1 MRTALPLELQ
11 KFIDAKMRSGAY
23 RSVDEVVESAVA
35 RWKAEEEID
44 PAELKRLVAEG
55 QIEADRGELRD
66 SEEIF
71 ALIQSQS
78 NRRRGK

>member
-1 MRTALPLELQ
+1 MQLPLRSELQ
-11 KFIDAKMRSGAY
+11 KFIDAKVQSGAY
-23 RSVDEVVESAVA
+23 GSPDEVVESALA

-55 QIEADRGELRD
+55 QTEADRGELRD

-71 ALIQSQS
+71 AQIKIESD
-78 NRRRGK
+78 RRRGK